1 MTYANDSLNVVA
13 VLFAQ
18 TLLQVMFP
26 YLTEEEQV
34 NLQASSSAAVFRSAA
49 GGENILQQLVD
60 KPEWVVRVDSLLE
73 VLEITVARVQSL
85 IDSGDLVLQAVYS
98 YEETVAL
105 QRVLNSKT
113 AIILESG
120 ISTYPQH
127 EQPGIRRQMAERVND
142 FMTFLRSKMDM
153 E

>member
-1 MTYANDSLNVVA
+1 MGIIGNQMTYANDSLNVVA

-85 IDSGDLVLQAVYS
+85 IDSGDLVYKQY
-98 YEETVAL
+98 THMKK
-105 QRVLNSKT
+105 Q
-113 AIILESG
+113 
-120 ISTYPQH
+120 
-127 EQPGIRRQMAERVND
+127 
-142 FMTFLRSKMDM
+142 
-153 E
+153 